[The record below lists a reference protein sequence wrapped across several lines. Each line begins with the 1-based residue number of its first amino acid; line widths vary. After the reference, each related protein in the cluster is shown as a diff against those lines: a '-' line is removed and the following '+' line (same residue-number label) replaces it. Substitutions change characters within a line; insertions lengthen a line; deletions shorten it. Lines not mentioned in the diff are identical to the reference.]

1 MKRKPKKSEILLLF
15 LMVGI
20 GLTLSLDPE
29 LYVKQFNAIDGKQVH
44 IIGGQT
50 TTMWVSFGLAVAIF
64 TSFYTNKTNVM
75 LSLII
80 ASFSFL
86 LILTTN
92 AATTYPNLLTVFMV
106 GILAAVLSD
115 LFSIIDESE
124 ERKKK
129 QILET
134 YIDGDELKD
143 DK

>member
-1 MKRKPKKSEILLLF
+1 M
-15 LMVGI
+15 
-20 GLTLSLDPE
+20 
-29 LYVKQFNAIDGKQVH
+29 
-44 IIGGQT
+44 
-50 TTMWVSFGLAVAIF
+50 
-64 TSFYTNKTNVM
+64 
-75 LSLII
+75 
-80 ASFSFL
+80 

>member
-15 LMVGI
+15 LMIGI
-20 GLTLSLDPE
+20 GLTLALDPE
-29 LYVKQFNAIDGKQVH
+29 LFVKQFSPSNGKQIH

-50 TTMWVSFGLAVAIF
+50 TTMWVSFGLGAAIF
-64 TSFYTNKTNVM
+64 TSFYITKTNVM

-124 ERKKK
+124 ERKK
-129 QILET
+129 QEILET
-134 YIDGDELKD
+134 YIDGDKKD
-143 DK
+143 EN